1 MNMIKPISGF
11 LETIKD
17 QCQLSGAVLIFDEVM
32 TGFRVAKGGAQSIYG
47 VKPDITTLGKII
59 GGGLPAAA
67 FGGRKDIMS
76 HLAPEGPVYQA
87 GTLSGNPI
95 AMIAGLV
102 TLESME
108 VDNFHKSLDLKC
120 ETLMKGM
127 SEIAKTFDQPLQV
140 THLGGMFG
148 FTFNKYGPIKN
159 YNDIIKSDINLFKR
173 FFHGMLSE
181 NIYLAPSAFEAGFI
195 SSAHT
200 DKEIKLTL
208 EATEKVFTL
217 LKS

>member
-1 MNMIKPISGF
+1 
-11 LETIKD
+11 
-17 QCQLSGAVLIFDEVM
+17 
-32 TGFRVAKGGAQSIYG
+32 
-47 VKPDITTLGKII
+47 
-59 GGGLPAAA
+59 
-67 FGGRKDIMS
+67 
-76 HLAPEGPVYQA
+76 
-87 GTLSGNPI
+87 
-95 AMIAGLV
+95 MIAGLV